1 MTEWRYDRIILVKTI
16 IFGRNLIDQSIKKEG
31 PIVKKAISELKNRD
45 KMKSSYFD
53 VYFDPNIQFDPH
65 YYDTLKF

>member
-1 MTEWRYDRIILVKTI
+1 MIR
-16 IFGRNLIDQSIKKEG
+16 
-31 PIVKKAISELKNRD
+31 AIRELKNRD

-53 VYFDPNIQFDPH
+53 IYFDPNIQFDPH